1 MAFDWLQTG
10 ASVGSSRLEYW
21 LEAQRDQ
28 LPLWLPVMLGIG
40 IVLWFVLPTKEGWIS
55 VILAGGAVCLF
66 GLSAGLKRRFGQVL
80 FWSGLMVAFGCSLVW
95 WRSVSI
101 ASARIERPTIAQ
113 FEATIARADRRPDG
127 KGIRLLL
134 HVHDDIAV
142 PPVLRVTVPED
153 YVDGAYDVGARM
165 SVRARLMPPPDAAI
179 PGAYNFSRAA
189 WFQKIGATGR
199 ALESPRRLDV
209 TTANEASWRN
219 RLSDHVRAQVPG
231 SAGGIAAAFVT
242 GDRAGIDEAD
252 EEAMR
257 ASGLTHL
264 LSISGLHITA
274 VFGAAIF
281 LALRLLAL
289 FPVLALRWPLMLISA
304 AIGASAGIGYTL
316 LTGAE
321 VPTIRSCIAALLV
334 LGGLALGRE
343 ALTLRLVATGALVV
357 LVLWP
362 EAIVGASFQLSFAAI
377 TTIVALHE
385 LQWVK
390 ALTKSRDEPRSKRF
404 GRGMLELLLTG
415 IAVEIA
421 LAPIAMFHFH
431 KSGVYGALANI
442 VAIPLT
448 TFVIMPA
455 EAIALFLDSIGLG
468 APFWWLAEQGL
479 AFLLWMAR
487 TIAAAPGAVAAF
499 PSMPNAAFALIVS
512 GGIWALIWHGRA
524 RLIGLAPFLVGL
536 AWAQT
541 TPQQDVL
548 ITGDGRHVA
557 IRSDNGQLGILRS
570 RAGDYVRSILGES
583 AGETEGLPDLDALPG
598 ADCGPDLCVVTVR
611 RGGRSWEVAATRTGQ
626 KLPWAELIHLCS
638 TVDII
643 VSDRTLPPACAP
655 RWIKAD
661 RKLLARTGG
670 LAITLSSGT
679 VQTARRSEDDHP
691 WTPLSRSQPLVAPK
705 KASQTPLNAD
715 LIR

>member
-10 ASVGSSRLEYW
+10 ASAGSSRLEFW
-21 LEAQRDQ
+21 LEKQRDQ
-28 LPLWLPVMLGIG
+28 LPLWLPILLGTG
-40 IVLWFVLPTKEGWIS
+40 IVLWFVLPTEYGWIA
-55 VILAGGAVCLF
+55 VILAGVAVGLF
-66 GLSAGLKRRFGQVL
+66 GLASGLKRRIGQVL
-80 FWSGLMVAFGCSLVW
+80 FWSGFMVAFGCGLVW
-95 WRSVSI
+95 WRSAII
-101 ASARIERPTIAQ
+101 ASPRIDRPIIAQ
-113 FEATIARADRRPDG
+113 FEATVTKADRRPDG
-127 KGIRLLL
+127 KGIRLL
-134 HVHDDIAV
+134 VHTQADPTV
-142 PPVLRVTVPED
+142 PPILRVTVPED
-153 YVDGAYDVGARM
+153 YVDGPYDVGARLE
-165 SVRARLMPPPDAAI
+165 VRARLMPPPEAAI
-179 PGAYNFSRAA
+179 PGAYDFSRAA

-199 ALESPRRLDV
+199 ALEAPRRLDV
-209 TTANEASWRN
+209 TTSDKASWRN
-219 RLSDHVRAQVPG
+219 RLSDHVRSQVPG

-274 VFGAAIF
+274 VVGAAIF

-289 FPVLALRWPLMLISA
+289 FPALALRWPLLLISA
-304 AIGASAGIGYTL
+304 GIGASAGIGYTL

-390 ALTKSRDEPRSKRF
+390 TLTKTRDEPRFKRF
-404 GRGMLELLLTG
+404 GRGVLELLLTG

-421 LAPIAMFHFH
+421 LAPIALFHFH

-468 APFWWLAEQGL
+468 EPFWWLAEQGL
-479 AFLLWMAR
+479 DFLLWMAR

-499 PSMPNAAFALIVS
+499 PSMPIAAFALILG
-512 GGIWALIWHGRA
+512 GGIWTLIWHGRA
-524 RLIGLAPFLVGL
+524 CLVGLIPFLFGL
-536 AWAQT
+536 AWALT

-557 IRSDNGQLGILRS
+557 IRSDNGQLGILRT
-570 RAGDYVRSILGES
+570 RAGDYVRSILGEG

-598 ADCGPDLCVVTVR
+598 AECGPDVCVVTVR
-611 RGGRSWEVAATRTGQ
+611 RNGRSWEIAATRTGQ
-626 KLPWAELIHLCS
+626 KLPWADLVHLCG

-643 VSDRTLPPACAP
+643 VSDRKLPPACAP

-670 LAITLSSGT
+670 LAITLSTGT
-679 VQTARRSEDDHP
+679 VQTARRPEDDHP
-691 WTPLSRSQPLVAPK
+691 WTQPSRLHILVAPK
-705 KASQTPLNAD
+705 KASQPTLNAD
-715 LIR
+715 LVR